1 MQSFSNVFI
10 SVMHVLLYS
19 RDSGIVRRK
28 SANYAQRFRDDAGI
42 TFIGYF
48 ADSLKIAQGRLK

>member
-1 MQSFSNVFI
+1 
-10 SVMHVLLYS
+10 MHVLLYS